1 MTVLNLAAIPNSI
14 SSVEELVTW
23 CGLVLRETAPT
34 QAISEAV
41 NVVNFQCDIQ
51 EAVNPD
57 GKPIIV
63 HRFVFEQLPPSSV
76 TGKPWNAT
84 VQIPRSAEIPS
95 YYLSN

>member
-1 MTVLNLAAIPNSI
+1 MTILNLAAILNGMG
-14 SSVEELVTW
+14 SVEELATW
-23 CGLVLRETAPT
+23 CGMVLRETAPT

-41 NVVNFQCDIQ
+41 NVVNFQSDLQ

-63 HRFVFEQLPPSSV
+63 LRFVFKQLPPSSV

-84 VQIPRSAEIPS
+84 VPIPRSAEIPC